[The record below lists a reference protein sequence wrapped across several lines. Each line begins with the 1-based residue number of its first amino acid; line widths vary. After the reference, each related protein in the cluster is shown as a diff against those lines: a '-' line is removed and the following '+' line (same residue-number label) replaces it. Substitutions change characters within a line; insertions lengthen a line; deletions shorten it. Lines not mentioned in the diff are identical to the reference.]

1 MKLMII
7 VYLTRKLKHL
17 MLLALCIPIIV
28 GIVSIS
34 SSLSSHTFSSSSPSP
49 SYYAYAKE
57 QIGNPLVYHL
67 SSDEPWRATVAI
79 SDATTMLK
87 LGHNVTLLLSIE
99 GVQIGV
105 KHLHHYLGLD
115 MLTTKVTNF
124 IDDGG
129 RVIICEVCLR
139 IAGYNNSDIIDR
151 AIIGKPDIMSNL
163 LSKATVIDY

>member
-7 VYLTRKLKHL
+7 VYLTRKLNHL

-34 SSLSSHTFSSSSPSP
+34 SSSSSHTFSFSSP

-57 QIGNPLVYHL
+57 QIRNPLVYHL

-87 LGHNVTLLLSIE
+87 LGHNVTLLLSVE

-105 KHLHHYLGLD
+105 KHPHHYLGLN
-115 MLTTKVTNF
+115 MLTRNVTNF

-151 AIIGKPDIMSNL
+151 AIIGNPYIMSSI

>member
-1 MKLMII
+1 MII

-34 SSLSSHTFSSSSPSP
+34 SSLSSHTFSVSFFSP

-79 SDATTMLK
+79 SDATTMLN

-105 KHLHHYLGLD
+105 KHPHHYLGLD
-115 MLTTKVTNF
+115 MLTRNVTNF

>member
-1 MKLMII
+1 MMIG
-7 VYLTRKLKHL
+7 YTRNILFMIL
-17 MLLALCIPIIV
+17 SLYVIIV
-28 GIVSIS
+28 GTVGI
-34 SSLSSHTFSSSSPSP
+34 LSSSS
-49 SYYAYAKE
+49 SYHYAYAKKD

-87 LGHNVTLLLSIE
+87 VGHNVTLLLSIE

-105 KHLHHYLGLD
+105 KHPHHYLGLD
-115 MLTTKVTNF
+115 MLTRNVTNF
-124 IDDGG
+124 IADGG

-139 IAGYNNSDIIDR
+139 IAGYNNSDIIDK
-151 AIIGKPDIMSNL
+151 AIIGKPEILSNL